1 MNRNRNFHFKVWLN
15 QLGTTLKINRPAVRH
30 RSVHTEKGTKELSN
44 HEEKSVGALLQSCV
58 GHRSVN
64 TEKDTKDI
72 QIMKKKKCWHSRA
85 HEKMFNTAN
94 HLRNANQNPVR
105 HHLTPLRMALMEKN
119 TNSKF
124 VQYCAEKGTSLTVGV
139 NESWC
144 SHCGKPFWG
153 VVLEKLKIELP
164 NDQQWHSWA
173 YIQTQKH

>member
-1 MNRNRNFHFKVWLN
+1 
-15 QLGTTLKINRPAVRH
+15 
-30 RSVHTEKGTKELSN
+30 
-44 HEEKSVGALLQSCV
+44 
-58 GHRSVN
+58 
-64 TEKDTKDI
+64 
-72 QIMKKKKCWHSRA
+72 
-85 HEKMFNTAN
+85 MFNTAN

-164 NDQQWHSWA
+164 NDPAMALLGIYPNTKTLIRKDTGSPMFTA
-173 YIQTQKH
+173 AEFTCAT